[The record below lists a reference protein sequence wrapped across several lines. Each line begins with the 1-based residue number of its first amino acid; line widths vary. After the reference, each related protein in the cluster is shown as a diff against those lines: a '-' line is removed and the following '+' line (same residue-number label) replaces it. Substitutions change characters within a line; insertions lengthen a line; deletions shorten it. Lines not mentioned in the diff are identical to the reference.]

1 MPSDE
6 TFMARAIELARS
18 APFTSPNPR
27 VGAVVVRGDSIL
39 SEGAHRGAGSAH
51 AEAVALEGV
60 DASGATLYVN
70 LEPCSHTGR
79 TPPCAPMVVA
89 AQVARVVVAN
99 EDPDARVSGA
109 GLELLRGAGIEVLTG
124 VLAAEGEWLNA
135 PFFHHHRTGRAYLTL
150 KLALSLDGRLAAP
163 DRSSRWITGDR
174 ARTRTHARRLEADV
188 VMVGRCVW
196 RNRATGKIVETDPI
210 PAADYYA
217 LAGVFMSGRWVTN
230 TLDTP
235 ERNRDN
241 VARLRRLKRELL
253 ARPVAG
259 VGVLVV
265 SCAPKRLDPW
275 HAELTQ
281 GIAVARYLWR
291 NEAEARAGGVSSLF
305 SVVGYLIGFS
315 FFATAA
321 IAHLAHSTP
330 PEWLFSTTDFNSYV
344 TVSTADGAPQ
354 RVNGRMAA
362 SKSPGLGIKPKMG
375 VLGKPVVVVG

>member
-79 TPPCAPMVVA
+79 TPPCAPMVAA

-174 ARTRTHARRLEADV
+174 ARARTHARRLEADV
-188 VMVGRCVW
+188 VMVGSGTV
-196 RNRATGKIVETDPI
+196 GTDDPSLTVRDVD
-210 PAADYYA
+210 AA
-217 LAGVFMSGRWVTN
+217 RQ
-230 TLDTP
+230 
-235 ERNRDN
+235 
-241 VARLRRLKRELL
+241 
-253 ARPVAG
+253 PVALVVDSSG
-259 VGVLVV
+259 SLRPDATVFSGGRDVIVATHPAVAHETQTAWKEAGAEVLVV
-265 SCAPKRLDPW
+265 PAAPTTKTVDLDALIVELGRRGVVEVFCEGGGRIASELLRRDLVDRLEI
-275 HAELTQ
+275 HH
-281 GIAVARYLWR
+281 GAVTIGGDGPMLGDLGVGSMG
-291 NEAEARAGGVSSLF
+291 EARRWNLME
-305 SVVGYLIGFS
+305 
-315 FFATAA
+315 T
-321 IAHLAHSTP
+321 
-330 PEWLFSTTDFNSYV
+330 E
-344 TVSTADGAPQ
+344 
-354 RVNGRMAA
+354 
-362 SKSPGLGIKPKMG
+362 
-375 VLGKPVVVVG
+375 VLGDDVITVYRRAT